1 MTFENFKKIL
11 DLQAQSFQ
19 KSQKLYE
26 LGVDTIEFNSDLES
40 AVSGLWSEILT
51 EKGDDLL
58 SWFLFE
64 KDYISGEL
72 REDMKAWDENDN
84 EICGTLEEL
93 YQYLMDNKMFKY
105 DSSKM

>member
-1 MTFENFKKIL
+1 MTLETFKNIL

-40 AVSGLWSEILT
+40 AVSCLWSEILT
-51 EKGDDLL
+51 KDGDSWI
-58 SWFLFE
+58 SWFLYE
-64 KDYISGEL
+64 RDYISGEIK
-72 REDMKAWDENDN
+72 ENMKAWDKNNN

-93 YQYLMDNKMFKY
+93 YQYLVENKYFIV
-105 DSSKM
+105 